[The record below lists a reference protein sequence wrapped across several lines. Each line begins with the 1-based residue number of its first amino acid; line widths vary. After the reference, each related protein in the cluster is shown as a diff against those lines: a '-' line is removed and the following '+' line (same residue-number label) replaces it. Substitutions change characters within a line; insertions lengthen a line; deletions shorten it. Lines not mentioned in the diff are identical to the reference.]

1 MGFNMKK
8 TLLFGLSGLLFA
20 GCVQIPN
27 MDEDETPTTVEAVV
41 ESLSAGWGSTD
52 PLSMK
57 KGNFILNH
65 TYRTIDNGEEKLVLE
80 EGVTVFD
87 QIERAND
94 YLYKFLYQTRYKDNL
109 GNEKINTTET
119 QRVVNKSENI
129 LEDISEAHTLGMH
142 PLLNFSKKKDLSAY
156 AEDYRMTL
164 GFENLVGLAYAC
176 ELSEDQQKYCR
187 EQLKYDSCEVK
198 CFNLKKTS
206 AVVDKPPYMK
216 QITPCSDPL
225 NCKTT
230 YETVSFDWAVYYKK
244 GANTEKQKVNYSI
257 TMNQELPFL
266 ARVTSYCY
274 RTLVAVESQM
284 VPVRFC
290 NRQENYIET
299 QTNSAF

>member
-1 MGFNMKK
+1 MKK
-8 TLLFGLSGLLFA
+8 TLLFGLSGLFFA
-20 GCVQIPN
+20 GCVQIPS
-27 MDEDETPTTVEAVV
+27 MDEDETPTTSDAVV
-41 ESLSAGWGSTD
+41 ESLSASWGTTD

-109 GNEKINTTET
+109 GNEKINTTQAE
-119 QRVVNKSENI
+119 RVVNKSANAIENV
-129 LEDISEAHTLGMH
+129 SEEKIQATH
-142 PLLNFSKKKDLSAY
+142 PLANFLKKQSLSTY

-176 ELSEDQQKYCR
+176 ELSEDQQKYCT

-206 AVVDKPPYMK
+206 TVVDKPPYIK
-216 QITPCSDPL
+216 QIAPCSDPL

-244 GANTEKQKVNYSI
+244 GDNTEKQKVNYSI
-257 TMNQELPFL
+257 TMNQDLPFL

-299 QTNSAF
+299 QTSSVF